1 MTRYFL
7 ILSLSLFFTTV
18 SCAQKVASAGEI
30 LREAYKKAAKEKKNV
45 FLIFHASWCG
55 WCRKMDSSMNDT
67 SVSSFFANN
76 YVITHLTVQESEN
89 KKGLENPGA
98 EEFLTKHGG
107 KDKGIPFWI
116 ILNKRGKTL
125 GDSQVKPGVN
135 SGCPAGKEE
144 VAHFIDV
151 LQKSSMISEEQKIAV
166 EQRFRKNDASY

>member
-1 MTRYFL
+1 
-7 ILSLSLFFTTV
+7 
-18 SCAQKVASAGEI
+18 
-30 LREAYKKAAKEKKNV
+30 
-45 FLIFHASWCG
+45 
-55 WCRKMDSSMNDT
+55 MNDT

-76 YVITHLTVQESEN
+76 YIITHLTVQESEN
-89 KKGLENPGA
+89 KKYLENPGA
-98 EEFLTKHGG
+98 EAFLAKHEG

-166 EQRFRKNDASY
+166 EQRFRKNEVSQ